1 MPVLAELLSV
11 ATSGWTGLVTA
22 LCLGTLFGFVAGL
35 APGIGGRIGIILSLP
50 VAAFWDPLGGAVFL
64 FAMHSVVHTSA
75 SIPAIAFALPST
87 GADAATVLDGYPL
100 AKMGRAGEALGASLS
115 SSAIGGVLGALAFLA
130 VIPVARLV
138 LNHFGPPE
146 FLLLAL
152 AGLSMVAL
160 LSGRSLLT
168 GLLAAALGFLV
179 ACTGLDVHTSAA
191 RFTFGLSELR
201 SGINLA
207 ALVGGIFVVPEML
220 ARWSYDAKGHDR
232 AVSTSLA
239 DVFHG
244 MGKTFAHMRLVLRSS
259 LYGIGIGM
267 MPGLGS
273 SVAVWM
279 SYAYAAN
286 HSKSEVPF
294 GKGAIEGVIAP
305 EAANNSKEGG
315 AMVPTLFFGIP
326 GSSSMA
332 IMLGA
337 FLVIGLPVGPNL
349 LTSDVDV
356 SVTLAITV
364 LLANLLAIPMFFA
377 VVPGIVRLAALR
389 RDHMVPI
396 AIALSLFAALYQ
408 DMHWTTLAQF
418 MVGGAL
424 GVALKRVEWSRAAFL
439 LGFIMGPL
447 AEISYIQTSQIWG
460 WSMFGRPASVI
471 MLIVFGFIA
480 WRGMRSRSVGDRIV
494 AGPADAQLAL
504 PLCLVFMAA
513 IVGSLLFPNGASPV
527 PLIVS
532 VTGFML
538 AGLVMFVGFQPSPSD
553 AVSDRPELQTFEYIR
568 TTVIFCISTPFVGLP
583 LASALYVGWMMRKA
597 GARMLACELAAL
609 SVALVQLGFLALV
622 LDIRAELMVTGWFYA
637 SFIAS

>member
-11 ATSGWTGLVTA
+11 ATSGGIGLLTA

-179 ACTGLDVHTSAA
+179 ACIGLDVNTSAA
-191 RFTFGLSELR
+191 RFTLGLSELR

-220 ARWSYDAKGHDR
+220 ARWSFDAKGHDR

-259 LYGIGIGM
+259 RYGIGIGM

-294 GKGAIEGVIAP
+294 GNGAIEGVIAP
-305 EAANNSKEGG
+305 
-315 AMVPTLFFGIP
+315 
-326 GSSSMA
+326 
-332 IMLGA
+332 
-337 FLVIGLPVGPNL
+337 
-349 LTSDVDV
+349 
-356 SVTLAITV
+356 
-364 LLANLLAIPMFFA
+364 
-377 VVPGIVRLAALR
+377 
-389 RDHMVPI
+389 
-396 AIALSLFAALYQ
+396 
-408 DMHWTTLAQF
+408 
-418 MVGGAL
+418 
-424 GVALKRVEWSRAAFL
+424 
-439 LGFIMGPL
+439 
-447 AEISYIQTSQIWG
+447 
-460 WSMFGRPASVI
+460 
-471 MLIVFGFIA
+471 
-480 WRGMRSRSVGDRIV
+480 
-494 AGPADAQLAL
+494 
-504 PLCLVFMAA
+504 
-513 IVGSLLFPNGASPV
+513 
-527 PLIVS
+527 
-532 VTGFML
+532 
-538 AGLVMFVGFQPSPSD
+538 
-553 AVSDRPELQTFEYIR
+553 
-568 TTVIFCISTPFVGLP
+568 
-583 LASALYVGWMMRKA
+583 
-597 GARMLACELAAL
+597 
-609 SVALVQLGFLALV
+609 
-622 LDIRAELMVTGWFYA
+622 
-637 SFIAS
+637 

>member
-1 MPVLAELLSV
+1 MPVFAEFLSV
-11 ATSGWTGLVTA
+11 ATSGWIGLLTA

-115 SSAIGGVLGALAFLA
+115 SSAIGGVVGALAFLA

-179 ACTGLDVHTSAA
+179 ACIGLDVNTSAA
-191 RFTFGLSELR
+191 RFTFGLPELR

-207 ALVGGIFVVPEML
+207 ALVGGLFVVPEML
-220 ARWSYDAKGHDR
+220 ARWSFDAKGHDK
-232 AVSTSLA
+232 AVSTSIA

-244 MGKTFAHMRLVLRSS
+244 MGKTFAHLRLVLRSS

-279 SYAYAAN
+279 SYAYASN
-286 HSKSEVPF
+286 HSRSAVPF

-356 SVTLAITV
+356 SLMLATTV

-418 MVGGAL
+418 VIGGAL
-424 GVALKRVEWSRAAFL
+424 GVALKRMDWSRAAFL

-460 WSMFGRPASVI
+460 WTMFARPASVI
-471 MLIVFGFIA
+471 MLIVFGLFA
-480 WRGMRSRSVGDRIV
+480 WRGMRSRPAGSLIV

-504 PLCLVFMAA
+504 PLILVFTGSIFA
-513 IVGSLLFPNGASPV
+513 SLLLPDNASPV
-527 PLIVS
+527 PMIVS
-532 VTGFML
+532 VTGFIL
-538 AGLVMFVGFQPSPSD
+538 AGLVMFVGFKSASSD
-553 AVSDRPELQTFEYIR
+553 DVSARQELQIFDYVR
-568 TTVIFCISTPFVGLP
+568 TTVIYCILTPFFGLP
-583 LASALYVGWMMRKA
+583 LASTVYVGWMMRKA
-597 GARMLACELAAL
+597 GSSILASVLAAL

-622 LDIRAELMVTGWFYA
+622 LDIRAEPMITGWFYA
-637 SFIAS
+637 SLIAS